1 MESRRAKEEAEQEK
15 AEMLAVAAAKAKEEA
30 ANLLAKAGQGHL
42 ADQHSLRRA
51 RNRSNPRQ
59 AIRNARSD
67 NDEGTSSTT
76 KTHVVAESDLSD
88 LFRAVGMTRRV
99 PKGVWTEE
107 KLTDAILT
115 HADLIEKVNSA
126 TRQPTVGQ
134 RRSRGLWGLNT
145 PFRSHTRVP

>member
-1 MESRRAKEEAEQEK
+1 MAGSRSERLEAKVASMESRRAKEEAEQEK

-59 AIRNARSD
+59 AIRNASSD

-76 KTHVVAESDLSD
+76 KTHVVAASDLSD
-88 LFRAVGMTRRV
+88 LFHAVGMTRRV

-115 HADLIEKVNSA
+115 HADLIEKC
-126 TRQPTVGQ
+126 G
-134 RRSRGLWGLNT
+134 
-145 PFRSHTRVP
+145 